1 MRRQQPLSALDP
13 NPIQPTE
20 MSQSP
25 CGKKR
30 DGTTWGGDEEDLLY
44 PQDGAVISRPWETF
58 RLNSGPNPP
67 NPSGMTWLEIPAQ
80 GSSWLELNFLDHV
93 TSLLP
98 CTWPDEGS
106 DCHNTASTDSLNQ
119 VLIGHHSVPGSF
131 RYWDYHWDQ
140 RRHSFCLQGIHTLGE
155 DWDWKSTH
163 HILIMVELWPYPRQ

>member
-20 MSQSP
+20 MSRSP

-67 NPSGMTWLEIPAQ
+67 KPIRDDLIGDSCPRKFMTRA
-80 GSSWLELNFLDHV
+80 
-93 TSLLP
+93 LLP
-98 CTWPDEGS
+98 GPCDLSAALHMTMMRAVTVTTQPAW
-106 DCHNTASTDSLNQ
+106 T
-119 VLIGHHSVPGSF
+119 HSVK
-131 RYWDYHWDQ
+131 Y
-140 RRHSFCLQGIHTLGE
+140 
-155 DWDWKSTH
+155 
-163 HILIMVELWPYPRQ
+163 